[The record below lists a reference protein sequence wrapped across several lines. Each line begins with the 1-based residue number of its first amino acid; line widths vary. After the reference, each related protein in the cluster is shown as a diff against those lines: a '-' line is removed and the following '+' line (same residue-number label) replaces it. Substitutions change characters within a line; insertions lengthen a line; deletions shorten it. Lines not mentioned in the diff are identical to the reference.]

1 MSMKGVD
8 EIVKTLIVY
17 FSCYGSTEKFAKE
30 IAEVTHGDLF
40 RLEPKIAYDSDI
52 NHYEELANKAKEERD
67 RGILPEIKTIPD
79 VNSYD
84 YIFIGYPMWW
94 YTYPQIIR
102 TFINNTNLKGK
113 IIIPFNTHEGSGD
126 GGTYKELQDELKD
139 SKVLMGLPIRGENMK
154 YDQKGNI
161 KEWLDSLP
169 INL

>member
-1 MSMKGVD
+1 MKS
-8 EIVKTLIVY
+8 LIVY
-17 FSCYGSTEKFAKE
+17 FSCYGSTEKFAQE
-30 IAEVTHGDLF
+30 IAEVTNGDLL
-40 RLEPKIAYDSDI
+40 RLDPKVAYDNNI
-52 NHYEELANKAKEERD
+52 NHYEEFANKAKKEKD
-67 RGILPEIKTIPD
+67 TGFLPDIKKIPD
-79 VNSYD
+79 VSSYD